1 MFKYVICK
9 IKSFLSI
16 PTQCTYP
23 TPIYDKMVKQLEEIK
38 KSLLE
43 VKMDLQ
49 CDKELLI
56 KELKKKDIIFKAM
69 IEQLPDMLWFKDS
82 EGKYIYANK
91 AIRKGLLFDCNPIG
105 KADVEIA
112 KKNKEIQGNSN
123 FTFGEVCGN
132 SDKDMLENQYTCKEY
147 VESGKVKG
155 KMLHLAVNKTIVK
168 LDGEILGVAGSGR
181 DITIYREK
189 LLQSNQEDVFKI
201 NEFENK
207 DIK

>member
-1 MFKYVICK
+1 
-9 IKSFLSI
+9 
-16 PTQCTYP
+16 
-23 TPIYDKMVKQLEEIK
+23 
-38 KSLLE
+38 
-43 VKMDLQ
+43 
-49 CDKELLI
+49 
-56 KELKKKDIIFKAM
+56 M

-91 AIRKGLLFDCNPIG
+91 AIREGLLFDCNPIG
-105 KADVEIA
+105 KTDVEIA
-112 KKNKEIQGNSN
+112 KKNKEIQGDSN